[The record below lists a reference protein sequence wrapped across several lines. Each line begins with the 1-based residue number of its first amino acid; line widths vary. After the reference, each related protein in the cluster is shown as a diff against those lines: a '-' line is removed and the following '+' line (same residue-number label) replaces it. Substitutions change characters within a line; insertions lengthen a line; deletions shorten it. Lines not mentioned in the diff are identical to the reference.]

1 MNDLFDPT
9 GQEEH
14 RTAGLSRTQ
23 RRELDRQRQQ
33 ASKRRRSGLIA
44 TLISVIIIGGVLYGT
59 WKFATNFFSDIK
71 DNQNNEAEQI
81 QDFVGTG
88 TEPVEITVNPG
99 DSGSAI
105 AKTLVD
111 NGVIATASVF
121 VNATFANPNAD
132 KIQPGTY
139 SLYKELPAAT
149 ALEMLLDLDNL
160 SGNRIQITP
169 GQSVAQISQT
179 IKGITGLTEEQLEA
193 AMKDVAATGLPSVA
207 EGSYEGWLADG
218 DYRFGPDVTA
228 EEVISEMVG
237 RTVTRLNSL
246 EIPEKDWQ
254 RILNVASIVE
264 KEAGSEVDM
273 PVVASVIYNRLEA
286 DERLQMDSTVHYVH
300 GGTSNAATTSDQRA
314 EDNPWNTYRIKGLPK
329 TPIAS
334 PSLVAVEAALN
345 PEKTDYFYFVTINPL
360 TKETIFSETWAEHEA
375 AVELYRA
382 WLREQSKD

>member
-9 GQEEH
+9 GQEEDSM
-14 RTAGLSRTQ
+14 AGLSRTQ
-23 RRELDRQRQQ
+23 RRELDRHRKQ

-44 TLISVIIIGGVLYGT
+44 TLISVIIIGGVLLGT
-59 WKFATNFFSDIK
+59 WKMATNFFGDIK
-71 DNQNNEAEQI
+71 DKQDNEVEAL

-88 TEPVEITVNPG
+88 TEPVDITINPG
-99 DSGSAI
+99 DSGSEI
-105 AKTLVD
+105 AQTLVSK
-111 NGVIATASVF
+111 GVIATASVF
-121 VNATFANPNAD
+121 VNATFANPNAA

-149 ALEMLLDLDNL
+149 ALDMLLDLDNL

-169 GQSVAQISQT
+169 GQNVAQITQT
-179 IKGITGLTEEQLEA
+179 IKGITGLTEEQLET
-193 AMKDVAATGLPSVA
+193 AMKDTAATGLPAVA
-207 EGSYEGWLADG
+207 EGSYEGWWADG
-218 DYRFGPDVTA
+218 DYRFAPDVTA
-228 EEVISEMVG
+228 EEVVKEMVG
-237 RTVTRLNSL
+237 RTVKRLQEL
-246 EIPEKDWQ
+246 EVPENDWQ

-264 KEAGSEVDM
+264 KEAGQDSEM
-273 PVVASVIYNRLEA
+273 PTVASVIYNRLEA

-300 GGTSNAATTSDQRA
+300 GGSSTAATTSDQRA

-334 PSLVAVEAALN
+334 PSLVAVQAAVS
-345 PEKTDYFYFVTINPL
+345 PEKTNYFYFVTVNPL

-382 WLREQSKD
+382 WLRENADN